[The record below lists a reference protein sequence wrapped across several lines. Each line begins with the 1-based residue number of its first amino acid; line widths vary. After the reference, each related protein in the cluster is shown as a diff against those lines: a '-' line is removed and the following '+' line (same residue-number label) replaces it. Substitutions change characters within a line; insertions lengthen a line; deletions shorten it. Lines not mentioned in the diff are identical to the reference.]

1 MSFDI
6 YVQCFRDGEL
16 VPYDRAIFDEIFG
29 PWVFAREADFVEVG
43 FADGSGG
50 QIYVDDTPEIDSI
63 TVNRGGGEAFTA
75 ALFEL
80 MKRTGS
86 VLYWPGG
93 GCLVTD
99 PSFVNCLP
107 QDWVEHLGTPIVI
120 SQPSEIR
127 ARIAA
132 S

>member
-1 MSFDI
+1 M
-6 YVQCFRDGEL
+6 QCFRDGEL

-29 PWVFAREADFVEVG
+29 PWVFAREENLLEVS

-50 QIYVDDTPEIDSI
+50 AVYVDDTPEIGSI
-63 TVNRGGGEAFTA
+63 AVNRGGGEAFTA

-86 VLYWPGG
+86 LLHWPGG

-99 PSFVNCLP
+99 PSLVNCLP

-120 SQPSEIR
+120 SQPSEIWV
-127 ARIAA
+127 RIAE